1 MKYAWIFIFL
11 SAGLFVSG
19 QTKKVCFSFDDMPF
33 VSYGIKDTTWQKEKF
48 SSLVK
53 TLSENK
59 VPAIGFVNGQKLF
72 TDGQPDNFQI
82 RLLKSWIGSGLEAG
96 NHSYSHPDF
105 NLVSYKEYTGDIL
118 KGEDIL
124 KDLCESYGRQL
135 KYFRHPFL
143 HVGQTKEKADSLDN
157 FLKMHGYTT
166 APVTI
171 DDEDYLFACAYN
183 TALLKNDTALMSR
196 IGHDYI
202 GYMKKK
208 IQYFEN
214 QSEKL
219 FGRKISQVLL
229 IHASALNSDY
239 ISSLINLF
247 RSEGYLFVSMDEA
260 LGDNAYLT
268 PVTVYGKWGISWLDK
283 WALSQGKKG
292 DFFSDDPE
300 SPDYIKSLCQ

>member
-1 MKYAWIFIFL
+1 MKYVWLFIFL
-11 SAGLFVSG
+11 SAGLFASG
-19 QTKKVCFSFDDMPF
+19 QTKKVCFSFDDLPF
-33 VSYGIKDTTWQKEKF
+33 VSYGAKDTTWQKEKF

-82 RLLKSWIGSGLEAG
+82 RLLKSWIGSGLQAG

-105 NLVSYKEYTGDIL
+105 NLVSYNEYTGDIL

-124 KDLCESYGRQL
+124 KGLCESYGSRL

-143 HVGQTKEKADSLDN
+143 HVGQTKERADSLDH

-183 TALLKNDTALMSR
+183 TALLKNDTALMGR
-196 IGHDYI
+196 IGRDYI

-208 IQYFEN
+208 IEYFEN

-219 FGRKISQVLL
+219 FGRNISQVLL

-247 RSEGYLFVSMDEA
+247 RSEGYHFVSMDEA

-292 DFFSDDPE
+292 DFFRDDPE